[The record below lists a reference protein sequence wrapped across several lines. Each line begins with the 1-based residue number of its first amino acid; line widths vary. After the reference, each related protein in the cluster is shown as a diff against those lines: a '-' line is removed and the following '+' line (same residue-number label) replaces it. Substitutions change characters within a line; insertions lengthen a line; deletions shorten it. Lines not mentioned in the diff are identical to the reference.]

1 MDSQARVLHV
11 LETGG
16 HGGAETVVLELAKRL
31 PRERYC
37 VEVAVGRAGWLSES
51 LQSEGIRAHVIPR
64 RRGFDLRM
72 ARETRGLIRQKNIRL
87 VHAHMFR
94 GGLMSS
100 LAARAAGIPAVV
112 TVHGPDDVMGSKRRA
127 AVHVIG
133 RLASRVITVSD
144 YLRRL
149 LISTCRVSPGR
160 VQTIHNGVDFQR
172 FEARRQSWR
181 REIRAEL
188 GTSQGPNIGAVGGL
202 RDVKGHEYLIRA
214 LPELMLSE
222 PGVQLLLIGEGP
234 SRGDLE
240 RMAQRLG
247 LADRVHFLGF
257 RSDVPRVLSALDCF
271 VLPSLSEGLSIAT
284 IEAMA
289 AGLPVVVTDSG
300 GPSELVLDGESGLVV
315 PPGDPRPLAQAVL
328 AVLQDHDVARR
339 LGAAARRRAAAF
351 DLPVMVER
359 YDTLYREVLSE
370 SS

>member
-16 HGGAETVVLELAKRL
+16 HGGAEAVVLELAKRL

-37 VEVAVGRAGWLSES
+37 VEVAVGRAGWLSEN

-72 ARETRGLIRQKNIRL
+72 ARETRGLIRQKHIRL

-112 TVHGPDDVMGSKRRA
+112 TVHGPDDVTGSKRRA

-133 RLASRVITVSD
+133 RLASHVITVSD

-149 LISTCRVSPGR
+149 VISACRVSPDR
-160 VQTIHNGVDFQR
+160 VRTIHNGIDFGRIAAHQR
-172 FEARRQSWR
+172 GWRRQM
-181 REIRAEL
+181 RAEL
-188 GTSQGPNIGAVGGL
+188 GTAQGPVIGTVGGL
-202 RDVKGHEYLIRA
+202 RAVKGHEYLLRA
-214 LPELMLSE
+214 LPEVMRFE
-222 PGVQLLLIGEGP
+222 PEVRLLLVGEGP
-234 SRGDLE
+234 SREGLE
-240 RMAQRLG
+240 DAAQELG
-247 LADRVHFLGF
+247 IVDRVHFLGF
-257 RSDVPRVLSALDCF
+257 RDDVPRVLSALDCF

-284 IEAMA
+284 LEAMA

-300 GPSELVLDGESGLVV
+300 GPSELVSDGESGLIV
-315 PPGDPRPLAQAVL
+315 PPGDSSALAQAL
-328 AVLQDHDVARR
+328 IAVLHDHDLAGR
-339 LGAAARRRAAAF
+339 LGRAARRRADGF
-351 DLPVMVER
+351 DLSVMVER
-359 YDTLYREVLSE
+359 YDALYREVLSE